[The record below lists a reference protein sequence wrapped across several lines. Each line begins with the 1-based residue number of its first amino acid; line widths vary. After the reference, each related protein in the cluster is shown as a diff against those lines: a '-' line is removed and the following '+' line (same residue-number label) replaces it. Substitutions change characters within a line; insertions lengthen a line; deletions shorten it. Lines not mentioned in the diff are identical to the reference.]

1 MKEYFFYK
9 IEKKKLSLNNMMCC
23 FCTYEQNK
31 KTQKIEKSFMLCN
44 IFIIKKWFSEL
55 RGSSKIATKS
65 ILSIIK
71 YIKNIKYI
79 K

>member
-9 IEKKKLSLNNMMCC
+9 IEKKKLSLNNITDKGVMMCC

-44 IFIIKKWFSEL
+44 IFIIKK
-55 RGSSKIATKS
+55 
-65 ILSIIK
+65 
-71 YIKNIKYI
+71 
-79 K
+79 